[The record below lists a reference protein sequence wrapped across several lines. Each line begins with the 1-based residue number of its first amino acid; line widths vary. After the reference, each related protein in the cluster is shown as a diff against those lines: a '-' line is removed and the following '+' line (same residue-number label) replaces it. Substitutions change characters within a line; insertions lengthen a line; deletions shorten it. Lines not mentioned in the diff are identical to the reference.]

1 MAEAGLIFRRQTWV
15 FKLKTPLCCEKL
27 DYFDLTAHD
36 LLLHHFSPIQMPK
49 LELTSHKV
57 LVFDVYGTL
66 IDWESGIYNSIKP
79 LFPKDTPREEVL
91 ERYAAVE
98 LDLQLK
104 DSSVAYSKILHLAW
118 LRLSGQANTSFGRG
132 GPAAVTE
139 EGEGI
144 GASTSAVT
152 QQDLDPASSP
162 PLRLTSDA
170 ERFGAS
176 IPTWQPFEDT
186 VQALH
191 RLKEH
196 FALVVLSNVDNRSFG
211 RTHDLLKSTT
221 HSAKS
226 RYPTE
231 TPDSP
236 FSLILTAQQLN
247 AYKPDLRVLETA
259 LQQVSSAP
267 RSLLPHPSPSWAV
280 EAREVLVV
288 ANSLLHDI
296 EPANLHN
303 LNSVWISRHEKNI
316 IGTRP
321 DLKERGMWIW
331 RFETLGDLADAVDQ
345 EVKEAR
351 GAT

>member
-1 MAEAGLIFRRQTWV
+1 
-15 FKLKTPLCCEKL
+15 
-27 DYFDLTAHD
+27 
-36 LLLHHFSPIQMPK
+36 MP
-49 LELTSHKV
+49 EFTSHKL

-66 IDWESGIYNSIKP
+66 VDWESGIYNSLRT
-79 LFPKDTPREEVL
+79 LFPEDTPREEVL
-91 ERYAAVE
+91 EKYAAAE
-98 LDLQLK
+98 LDLQMK
-104 DSSVAYSKILHLAW
+104 DPSVAYSKILDLAW
-118 LRLSGQANTSFGRG
+118 VQLSDQANTGLDHG
-132 GPAAVTE
+132 GSAAVTE
-139 EGEGI
+139 EEV
-144 GASTSAVT
+144 SSSAVA
-152 QQDLDPASSP
+152 QQLDLASSMP
-162 PLRLTSDA
+162 PASDA

-196 FALVVLSNVDNRSFG
+196 FALVVLSNVDNKSFEG
-211 RTHDLLKSTT
+211 THELLKYQTLET
-221 HSAKS
+221 RNS
-226 RYPTE
+226 RYPTV

-247 AYKPDLRVLETA
+247 AYKPDLKVLETA

-267 RSLLPHPSPSWAV
+267 RFNLPHPSPPLAV
-280 EAREVLVV
+280 EACEVLVV

-316 IGTRP
+316 IGTNP
-321 DLKERGMWIW
+321 DLKERGAWKW

-345 EVKEAR
+345 EAKEKKRVAAALR
-351 GAT
+351 EL

>member
-1 MAEAGLIFRRQTWV
+1 MAEAGLVFCRQTWV
-15 FKLKTPLCCEKL
+15 FKLKTPLCGEKL
-27 DYFDLTAHD
+27 DYFDFTAHD
-36 LLLHHFSPIQMPK
+36 SLLRHDSPIQMSK

-66 IDWESGIYNSIKP
+66 IDWESGIYNSLKP

-91 ERYAAVE
+91 ERYAAAE

-144 GASTSAVT
+144 EASTSAVT
-152 QQDLDPASSP
+152 QQDLDPASSTP
-162 PLRLTSDA
+162 FRLTSDA

-186 VQALH
+186 IQALH

-211 RTHDLLKSTT
+211 RTHELLKST

-247 AYKPDLRVLETA
+247 AYKPDSRVLETA

-267 RSLLPHPSPSWAV
+267 RPILPHPSPPWAV
-280 EAREVLVV
+280 EAHEVLVV

-303 LNSVWISRHEKNI
+303 LNSVWISRHDKNI
-316 IGTRP
+316 IGTNP
-321 DLKERGMWIW
+321 ELKERGMWTW
-331 RFETLGDLADAVDQ
+331 RFETLGDLADAVDK

>member
-1 MAEAGLIFRRQTWV
+1 
-15 FKLKTPLCCEKL
+15 
-27 DYFDLTAHD
+27 
-36 LLLHHFSPIQMPK
+36 MPK

-66 IDWESGIYNSIKP
+66 VDWESGIYNSLKP

-91 ERYAAVE
+91 ERYAAAE
-98 LDLQLK
+98 LDLQMK
-104 DSSVAYSKILHLAW
+104 DPSVAYSKILRLAW
-118 LRLSGQANTSFGRG
+118 VRLSGQANMSLAPG

-139 EGEGI
+139 EREGF
-144 GASTSAVT
+144 GASSLAVT
-152 QQDLDPASSP
+152 QQDLDLASSTP
-162 PLRLTSDA
+162 LTSDA

-196 FALVVLSNVDNRSFG
+196 FALVVLSNVDNTSFDG
-211 RTHDLLKSTT
+211 THELLKSKT
-221 HSAKS
+221 HEARTS
-226 RYPTE
+226 RYLTE

-247 AYKPDLRVLETA
+247 AYKPDSRVLETA

-267 RSLLPHPSPSWAV
+267 RSLLPHPSPPWAV

-288 ANSLLHDI
+288 ANSLMHDI
-296 EPANLHN
+296 EPANLRN
-303 LNSVWISRHEKNI
+303 LNSVWVSRHEKNV
-316 IGTRP
+316 IGTKP
-321 DLKERGMWIW
+321 DLKERSVWTW

-345 EVKEAR
+345 EVKEAH

>member
-1 MAEAGLIFRRQTWV
+1 
-15 FKLKTPLCCEKL
+15 
-27 DYFDLTAHD
+27 
-36 LLLHHFSPIQMPK
+36 MPPK
-49 LELTSHKV
+49 FELTSHKV

-66 IDWESGIYNSIKP
+66 IDWESGVYNSLKP

-91 ERYAAVE
+91 EKYAAAE
-98 LDLQLK
+98 LDLQMK
-104 DSSVAYSKILHLAW
+104 DPSVTYSKILDLVW
-118 LRLSGQANTSFGRG
+118 VRLSGQANTSLGHG
-132 GPAAVTE
+132 GLAEVTDE
-139 EGEGI
+139 
-144 GASTSAVT
+144 
-152 QQDLDPASSP
+152 ASSTLP
-162 PLRLTSDA
+162 TSDSDA
-170 ERFGAS
+170 ECFGAS
-176 IPTWQPFEDT
+176 IPSWLPFEDT

-211 RTHDLLKSTT
+211 GTHELLKSKT
-221 HSAKS
+221 HEACKS
-226 RYPTE
+226 RYPTD
-231 TPDSP
+231 TPGSP

-247 AYKPDLRVLETA
+247 AYKPDLRVLELA

-267 RSLLPHPSPSWAV
+267 HSLLPHPSPPWDV

-303 LNSVWISRHEKNI
+303 LNSVWISRYEKNT
-316 IGTRP
+316 IGTKP
-321 DLKERGMWIW
+321 DLKERGMWTW
-331 RFETLGDLADAVDQ
+331 RFETLGDLADAVDK

>member
-1 MAEAGLIFRRQTWV
+1 MSE
-15 FKLKTPLCCEKL
+15 
-27 DYFDLTAHD
+27 
-36 LLLHHFSPIQMPK
+36 

-66 IDWESGIYNSIKP
+66 IDWESGIYNSLKP

-91 ERYAAVE
+91 QKYAAAE
-98 LDLQLK
+98 LDLQMK
-104 DSSVAYSKILHLAW
+104 DPSVPYSKILHLAW
-118 LRLSGQANTSFGRG
+118 LQLSGQANTTLGS
-132 GPAAVTE
+132 
-139 EGEGI
+139 
-144 GASTSAVT
+144 
-152 QQDLDPASSP
+152 ASSTLP
-162 PLRLTSDA
+162 TSDA

-176 IPTWQPFEDT
+176 IPTWQPFDDT

-191 RLKEH
+191 RLKKH

-211 RTHDLLKSTT
+211 GTHELLKSKT
-221 HSAKS
+221 HEASKS
-226 RYPTE
+226 RYPTD

-267 RSLLPHPSPSWAV
+267 RPLIPHPSPPWGV
-280 EAREVLVV
+280 GAREVLVV

-296 EPANLHN
+296 EPANLHS

-316 IGTRP
+316 IGSKSE
-321 DLKERGMWIW
+321 LKERGTWTW

>member
-1 MAEAGLIFRRQTWV
+1 M
-15 FKLKTPLCCEKL
+15 
-27 DYFDLTAHD
+27 
-36 LLLHHFSPIQMPK
+36 
-49 LELTSHKV
+49 LEFTSHKL

-66 IDWESGIYNSIKP
+66 VDWESGIYNSLRT
-79 LFPKDTPREEVL
+79 LFSEDTPREEVL
-91 ERYAAVE
+91 EKYAAAE
-98 LDLQLK
+98 LDLQMK
-104 DSSVAYSKILHLAW
+104 DPSVAYSKILDLVW
-118 LRLSGQANTSFGRG
+118 VQLSGQANTSLGRG

-139 EGEGI
+139 EE
-144 GASTSAVT
+144 ASSSAVA
-152 QQDLDPASSP
+152 QQLDLASSMP
-162 PLRLTSDA
+162 PASDA

-196 FALVVLSNVDNRSFG
+196 FALVVLSNVDNRSFEG
-211 RTHDLLKSTT
+211 THELLKSQTLE
-221 HSAKS
+221 ARNS
-226 RYPTE
+226 RYPTV

-247 AYKPDLRVLETA
+247 VYKPDLKVLETA

-267 RSLLPHPSPSWAV
+267 RFNLPHPSPPWAV
-280 EAREVLVV
+280 EPCEVLVV

-316 IGTRP
+316 IGTNP
-321 DLKERGMWIW
+321 DLKERGAWKW

-345 EVKEAR
+345 EVKEKKRVAAALR
-351 GAT
+351 EL

>member
-1 MAEAGLIFRRQTWV
+1 M
-15 FKLKTPLCCEKL
+15 
-27 DYFDLTAHD
+27 
-36 LLLHHFSPIQMPK
+36 
-49 LELTSHKV
+49 LEFTSHKL

-66 IDWESGIYNSIKP
+66 VDWESGIYNSLRT
-79 LFPKDTPREEVL
+79 LFSEDTPREEVL
-91 ERYAAVE
+91 EKYAAAE
-98 LDLQLK
+98 LDLQMK
-104 DSSVAYSKILHLAW
+104 DPSVAYSKILDLA
-118 LRLSGQANTSFGRG
+118 SS
-132 GPAAVTE
+132 
-139 EGEGI
+139 
-144 GASTSAVT
+144 SAVA
-152 QQDLDPASSP
+152 QQLDLASSMP
-162 PLRLTSDA
+162 PASDA

-196 FALVVLSNVDNRSFG
+196 FALVVLSNVDNRSFEG
-211 RTHDLLKSTT
+211 THELLKSQTLE
-221 HSAKS
+221 ARNS
-226 RYPTE
+226 RYPTV

-247 AYKPDLRVLETA
+247 VYKPDLKVLETA

-267 RSLLPHPSPSWAV
+267 RFNLPHPSPPWAV
-280 EAREVLVV
+280 EPCEVLVV

-316 IGTRP
+316 IGTNP
-321 DLKERGMWIW
+321 DLKERGAWKW

-345 EVKEAR
+345 EVKEKKRVAAALR
-351 GAT
+351 EL

>member
-1 MAEAGLIFRRQTWV
+1 
-15 FKLKTPLCCEKL
+15 
-27 DYFDLTAHD
+27 
-36 LLLHHFSPIQMPK
+36 MPK

-66 IDWESGIYNSIKP
+66 IDWESGIYKSLKP

-91 ERYAAVE
+91 EKYAAAE
-98 LDLQLK
+98 LDLQMK
-104 DSSVAYSKILHLAW
+104 DPSVAYSKILDLAW
-118 LRLSGQANTSFGRG
+118 VRLSGQANTSLGHG
-132 GPAAVTE
+132 GPAAVTD
-139 EGEGI
+139 EGEGV
-144 GASTSAVT
+144 GASSSAIT
-152 QQDLDPASSP
+152 QQDLDLPSSTLP
-162 PLRLTSDA
+162 TSDA
-170 ERFGAS
+170 ECFGAS

-196 FALVVLSNVDNRSFG
+196 FALVVLSNVDNKSFSG
-211 RTHDLLKSTT
+211 THELLKSET
-221 HSAKS
+221 HEACKS
-226 RYPTE
+226 RYPTD
-231 TPDSP
+231 TSDSP

-247 AYKPDLRVLETA
+247 AYKPDLRVLGTA
-259 LQQVSSAP
+259 LQQFSSAP
-267 RSLLPHPSPSWAV
+267 HSVLPHPSPPWAV
-280 EAREVLVV
+280 EAHEVLVV

-303 LNSVWISRHEKNI
+303 LDSVWISRHEKNI
-316 IGTRP
+316 IGTKP
-321 DLKERGMWIW
+321 DLKERGMWTW

>member
-1 MAEAGLIFRRQTWV
+1 M
-15 FKLKTPLCCEKL
+15 
-27 DYFDLTAHD
+27 
-36 LLLHHFSPIQMPK
+36 
-49 LELTSHKV
+49 LEFTSHKL

-66 IDWESGIYNSIKP
+66 VDWESGIYNS
-79 LFPKDTPREEVL
+79 LRTVFPEDTPREEVL
-91 ERYAAVE
+91 EKYAAAE
-98 LDLQLK
+98 LDLQMK
-104 DSSVAYSKILHLAW
+104 DPSVAYSKILDLTWVQLNLDLA
-118 LRLSGQANTSFGRG
+118 S
-132 GPAAVTE
+132 
-139 EGEGI
+139 
-144 GASTSAVT
+144 STS
-152 QQDLDPASSP
+152 PA
-162 PLRLTSDA
+162 SDA

-196 FALVVLSNVDNRSFG
+196 FALVVLSNVDNKSFEG
-211 RTHDLLKSTT
+211 THELLKSQTLE
-221 HSAKS
+221 ARNS
-226 RYPTE
+226 RYPTV

-247 AYKPDLRVLETA
+247 AYKPDLKVLETA

-267 RSLLPHPSPSWAV
+267 RFNLPHPSPPWAV

-316 IGTRP
+316 IGTNP
-321 DLKERGMWIW
+321 DLKERGAWKW

-345 EVKEAR
+345 EVKEKKRVAAALR
-351 GAT
+351 EL

>member
-1 MAEAGLIFRRQTWV
+1 MSE
-15 FKLKTPLCCEKL
+15 
-27 DYFDLTAHD
+27 
-36 LLLHHFSPIQMPK
+36 

-66 IDWESGIYNSIKP
+66 IDWESGIYNSLKP

-91 ERYAAVE
+91 QKYAAAE
-98 LDLQLK
+98 LDLQMK
-104 DSSVAYSKILHLAW
+104 DPSVLYSKILHLAW
-118 LRLSGQANTSFGRG
+118 LQLSGQANTTLGSGV
-132 GPAAVTE
+132 VTDE
-139 EGEGI
+139 REGI
-144 GASTSAVT
+144 
-152 QQDLDPASSP
+152 ASSTLP
-162 PLRLTSDA
+162 TSDA

-176 IPTWQPFEDT
+176 IPTWQPFDDT

-191 RLKEH
+191 RLKKH

-211 RTHDLLKSTT
+211 GTHELLKSKT
-221 HSAKS
+221 HEASKS
-226 RYPTE
+226 RYPTD

-267 RSLLPHPSPSWAV
+267 RPLIPHPSPPWGV

-296 EPANLHN
+296 EPANLHS

-316 IGTRP
+316 IGSKSE
-321 DLKERGMWIW
+321 LKERGTWTW
-331 RFETLGDLADAVDQ
+331 RFETLSDLADAVDQ

>member
-1 MAEAGLIFRRQTWV
+1 
-15 FKLKTPLCCEKL
+15 
-27 DYFDLTAHD
+27 
-36 LLLHHFSPIQMPK
+36 MPK

-66 IDWESGIYNSIKP
+66 IDWESGIYNSLKP

-91 ERYAAVE
+91 ERYAAAE

-118 LRLSGQANTSFGRG
+118 VQLSGQANTSPGRG
-132 GPAAVTE
+132 GPAEVTE

-144 GASTSAVT
+144 GAFTSAVT
-152 QQDLDPASSP
+152 QQDLDLASSTP
-162 PLRLTSDA
+162 LTSDA

-186 VQALH
+186 IQALH

-211 RTHDLLKSTT
+211 RTHELLKSTT
-221 HSAKS
+221 HETHKS

-236 FSLILTAQQLN
+236 FSLILTAQQLS
-247 AYKPDLRVLETA
+247 AYKPDPRVLETA

-267 RSLLPHPSPSWAV
+267 RSLLPHPSPPWAV
-280 EAREVLVV
+280 EAHEVLVV

-316 IGTRP
+316 IGTKP
-321 DLKERGMWIW
+321 DLKERGMWTW

-345 EVKEAR
+345 EVKEAC

>member
-1 MAEAGLIFRRQTWV
+1 MQ
-15 FKLKTPLCCEKL
+15 
-27 DYFDLTAHD
+27 
-36 LLLHHFSPIQMPK
+36 
-49 LELTSHKV
+49 LTSHKV
-57 LVFDVYGTL
+57 LIFDVYGTL
-66 IDWESGIYNSIKP
+66 IDWESGIYNSLKP

-91 ERYAAVE
+91 EKYAAAE
-98 LDLQLK
+98 LDLQTK
-104 DSSVAYSKILHLAW
+104 DPSVAYSKILDLVW
-118 LRLSGQANTSFGRG
+118 VRLSGQANTNLGHG
-132 GPAAVTE
+132 GGQTAVTE
-139 EGEGI
+139 EGEGV
-144 GASTSAVT
+144 GASISAANL
-152 QQDLDPASSP
+152 DLACESLTPA
-162 PLRLTSDA
+162 TSDA
-170 ERFGAS
+170 DRFGAS

-211 RTHDLLKSTT
+211 GTHELLKSKT
-221 HSAKS
+221 HEASKS

-259 LQQVSSAP
+259 LQQISSTP
-267 RSLLPHPSPSWAV
+267 RSLLPHPTPPWAV
-280 EAREVLVV
+280 EAPEVLVV

-303 LNSVWISRHEKNI
+303 LNNVWISRHEKNT
-316 IGTRP
+316 IGTKS
-321 DLKERGMWIW
+321 DLKERGVWTW

-351 GAT
+351 DAT